1 MKKQKTNSEA
11 LKAPRMSFQEIGQ
24 TIYIRIHFQGKEV
37 KFSTNII
44 NAKRG
49 ELDTKIGILQGDAEG
64 TRLLTTYR
72 DRMIGFYEKSLEQGK
87 RIDLK
92 SIKEATLG
100 NTFVT
105 KIPTL
110 VEAIDQWFEY
120 KYHKDSNFNR
130 WTIEKNGYIIDN
142 IKSFLKKEF
151 KDYSTQLEDLEP
163 IVADKLINYLKNVR
177 GNQHDHAVRHAKTLK
192 SVFAFAQDNGWIK
205 HNKFAHQTYKRGTK
219 KEIHY
224 LTEKEIKQMMD
235 LKLYNPMLQ
244 LVRDLYIFSCY
255 TGLSYA
261 DVMNLKASDIQSFEN
276 DLDYI
281 SKARM
286 KGQEN
291 NMMKKKVFF
300 APILPEAE
308 NILAKYEE
316 ISRIEPSGL
325 FFPRITNQQINRTIK
340 DIAALANIEN
350 PEKVTFHSSRRT
362 CASLMYNYGVPI
374 SIIAK
379 VLGHSSEVITLT
391 YYAEMGIETVM
402 KEMKRFQQ
410 KRSDEQA

>member
-1 MKKQKTNSEA
+1 M
-11 LKAPRMSFQEIGQ
+11 
-24 TIYIRIHFQGKEV
+24 
-37 KFSTNII
+37 II
-44 NAKRG
+44 
-49 ELDTKIGILQGDAEG
+49 
-64 TRLLTTYR
+64 
-72 DRMIGFYEKSLEQGK
+72 
-87 RIDLK
+87 
-92 SIKEATLG
+92 
-100 NTFVT
+100 
-105 KIPTL
+105 
-110 VEAIDQWFEY
+110 
-120 KYHKDSNFNR
+120 
-130 WTIEKNGYIIDN
+130 
-142 IKSFLKKEF
+142 
-151 KDYSTQLEDLEP
+151 
-163 IVADKLINYLKNVR
+163 YLKNVR

-205 HNKFAHQTYKRGTK
+205 HNKFANQTYKRGTK

-224 LTEKEIKQMMD
+224 LTEKEVMQMMD

-261 DVMNLKASDIQSFEN
+261 DVMSLKASDIQSYEN

-281 SKARM
+281 SKARV
-286 KGQEN
+286 KGYEN
-291 NMMKKKVFF
+291 NTMKKKIFF

-308 NILAKYEE
+308 SILAKYEE
-316 ISRIEPSGL
+316 ISRLEPTGL

-340 DIAALANIEN
+340 DIAALASIEN

-379 VLGHSSEVITLT
+379 VLGHSSELVTLT
-391 YYAEMGIETVM
+391 YYAEMGIEAVM

-410 KRSDEQA
+410 KRTEEQK